1 VVVPGRVPLVVAH
14 SGSQA
19 LVALVALSDRH
30 SLGAAH
36 RAEAGREAAWGRAQA
51 PGEGVVDPI
60 HGIQEARPS

>member
-1 VVVPGRVPLVVAH
+1 MVVPGRVPLVVAH
-14 SGSQA
+14 SGSQ
-19 LVALVALSDRH
+19 ALVALSDRH

-60 HGIQEARPS
+60 HGIQEAQPS